1 MTWQL
6 FVRESGRKSNK
17 LVIKIVLLLWKF
29 DIETPIKYHRIM
41 LKKVI
46 SYIEKNKILQDGD
59 SVLLG
64 VSGGAD
70 SVCML
75 HVLYSLR
82 EKYHLKLYVVH
93 VNHGIRGSEAKR
105 DADFVEQM
113 AENLQIPFRV
123 VTANIPEMAKEQK
136 LSEEEAGRIFRYNT
150 FEQVANEVG
159 ANKIA
164 VAHNLN
170 DNSETVL
177 FNLFR
182 GSRLKGLRGIS
193 PMRGQIIR
201 PLLCC
206 SRNEIE
212 QYLQENNLSYCT
224 DSTNK
229 ETDYSRNRIRLKL
242 MPYIKENINQKAEYN
257 IVNAAENLSQVYEYI
272 YGEAQ
277 KAYRIHVKDNVLLNS
292 AEDLNVVILQ
302 EVVRMWILENTG
314 RLKDIKAN
322 HVNIVIGLLSNQVSK
337 KSELPYGLKLIKTY
351 EGVKVLLEN
360 NEGKDSNGQT
370 IIEDGKIFNT
380 EKITVT
386 VENESFDK
394 SNIPDLLYTKW
405 LDYDKIKGLTLRKRL
420 PGDYIEI
427 SGSESGRSV
436 KKKLKKYFIDNKI
449 PQEERNNIWLLA
461 DGNHVVWIVGYRISE
476 MCKVTDSTKRIIK
489 ITYNKE

>member
-1 MTWQL
+1 
-6 FVRESGRKSNK
+6 
-17 LVIKIVLLLWKF
+17 
-29 DIETPIKYHRIM
+29 M

-46 SYIEKNKILQDGD
+46 SYIEKNKILQDRD

-123 VTANIPEMAKEQK
+123 VMANIPEMAKEQK

-182 GSRLKGLRGIS
+182 GSRLKGLTGIS

-277 KAYRIHVKDNVLLNS
+277 KAYKIHVKDNVLLNS

-302 EVVRMWILENTG
+302 EVVKMWILENTG

-351 EGVKVLLEN
+351 EGVKVLPEN
-360 NEGKDSNGQT
+360 NEVKDSNRQT

>member
-1 MTWQL
+1 
-6 FVRESGRKSNK
+6 
-17 LVIKIVLLLWKF
+17 
-29 DIETPIKYHRIM
+29 M

-46 SYIEKNKILQDGD
+46 SYIGKNKILQDGD

-150 FEQVANEVG
+150 FEQVANEIG
-159 ANKIA
+159 AGKIA

-182 GSRLKGLRGIS
+182 GSRLKGLTGIS
-193 PMRGQIIR
+193 PMRGKIIR

-242 MPYIKENINQKAEYN
+242 IPYIKENINQKAEYN
-257 IVNAAENLSQVYEYI
+257 IVNAAENLSQVYKYI

-277 KAYRIHVKDNVLLNS
+277 KAYKIHVKENVLLNS
-292 AEDLNVVILQ
+292 AESLNIVILQ

-314 RLKDIKAN
+314 KLKDITAN
-322 HVNIVIGLLSNQVSK
+322 HVNIVIELLCNQVSK
-337 KSELPYGLKLIKTY
+337 RSELPYGLKLIKTY
-351 EGVKVLLEN
+351 EGVKVLPKS
-360 NEGKDSNGQT
+360 NEEKDGSQQT

>member
-1 MTWQL
+1 
-6 FVRESGRKSNK
+6 
-17 LVIKIVLLLWKF
+17 
-29 DIETPIKYHRIM
+29 M

-182 GSRLKGLRGIS
+182 GSRLKGLTGIS

-277 KAYRIHVKDNVLLNS
+277 KAYKIHVKDNVLLNS

-360 NEGKDSNGQT
+360 NEGKDSNRQT

>member
-1 MTWQL
+1 
-6 FVRESGRKSNK
+6 
-17 LVIKIVLLLWKF
+17 
-29 DIETPIKYHRIM
+29 M

-322 HVNIVIGLLSNQVSK
+322 HVNIVFGLLSNQVSK

-405 LDYDKIKGLTLRKRL
+405 LDYEIKGLTLRKRL